1 VTLEEIINTDAAYC
15 RDVTVTI
22 CRKLPSVT
30 IKDGTGEQED
40 IYMQGDDA
48 DQFLAEFDEIVDLAP
63 DVLFADALKY
73 LAKPYVDC
81 LWH

>member
-1 VTLEEIINTDAAYC
+1 MTLEEIINTDAAYC

-30 IKDGTGEQED
+30 IKDGAGEQED

-48 DQFLAEFDEIVDLAP
+48 DQFLAEFDEIVKLAP
-63 DVLFADALKY
+63 DVLLADALKY
-73 LAKPYVDC
+73 LTKPYVDC